1 MFKNILVCLDG
12 SKLAEQILPY
22 VKDEALLHKSRMV
35 LIQVVPSPVVVTPG
49 VPGVAG
55 GAVVSDITLRQSERT
70 RQEAESYLNNLAEEM
85 RGTGLKAE
93 VAIEIGSPGQKI
105 IDYAEKNN
113 IDLIALATHGRS
125 GLGRAIFGSVAD
137 FVLKGSGMPVLLI
150 KPKKV

>member
-1 MFKNILVCLDG
+1 
-12 SKLAEQILPY
+12 
-22 VKDEALLHKSRMV
+22 
-35 LIQVVPSPVVVTPG
+35 
-49 VPGVAG
+49 
-55 GAVVSDITLRQSERT
+55 
-70 RQEAESYLNNLAEEM
+70 M
-85 RGTGLKAE
+85 RGMGLKAE

>member
-22 VKDEALLHKSRMV
+22 VTDEASLHRSRV
-35 LIQVVPSPVVVTPG
+35 TLIQVVPSPVVVTPG
-49 VPGVAG
+49 VPGAPG
-55 GAVVSDITLRQSERT
+55 GAVVSDITVRGSERI
-70 RQEAESYLNNLAEEM
+70 QDEAEKYLDSLAKEM
-85 RGTGLKAE
+85 KGKGITAE

-105 IDYAEKNN
+105 IDFAEQNN

-137 FVLKGSGMPVLLI
+137 YVLKGSGMPVLLI
-150 KPKKV
+150 KPKAV